1 MDASFS
7 AESMYFKRRYEII
20 AFKKIEIEIR
30 DYLCYHTMEK
40 MGL

>member
-7 AESMYFKRRYEII
+7 VESTYFKRRYEII